1 MTPSRSWLPEAALL
15 WLPLVVLLG
24 GIAVVWTGAVL
35 AADVN
40 RSAGLFP
47 GRVVATAEREHLT
60 ADVQYTGPDGVT
72 RTETFEHHQ
81 GRVIVPGR
89 RVQIRVWPDEHR
101 AEFDEGDK
109 HTGPIVVGS
118 LLTLLGGSATVLLF
132 RWHHGARFEKSRAW
146 WEKRRARFEVW
157 WWLSRWR

>member
-1 MTPSRSWLPEAALL
+1 MTSSKSWLPEAALL
-15 WLPLVVLLG
+15 WLPLLVLVG
-24 GIAVVWTGAVL
+24 GLAVVWTGAAM

-47 GRVVATAEREHLT
+47 GRVVTTGGREHQT
-60 ADVQYTGPDGVT
+60 ADVEYTGPDGVR

-89 RVQIRVWPDEHR
+89 RVQIRVWPDERR
-101 AEFDEGDK
+101 AELDDGDK
-109 HTGPIVVGS
+109 HTGPIVAGS
-118 LLTLLGGSATVLLF
+118 LLTLLGAGATVLLF
-132 RWHHGARFEKSRAW
+132 MWHHGMRLDLQVEKWQVRFDACL
-146 WEKRRARFEVW
+146 